1 LRASDAGVAAL
12 PTGVRF
18 TGFAG
23 TRVQILTAEELRA
36 RATTAATPPR
46 MLTYAD
52 VWQGDDSSD
61 AGTCATRALDV
72 AAAVAAVAA
81 PPSAAGEEEPLG
93 ANWNASSSCG
103 ACGSNP
109 EGMRVRL
116 LRTLFKRCSDKVLPP
131 VLATK

>member
-1 LRASDAGVAAL
+1 
-12 PTGVRF
+12 
-18 TGFAG
+18 
-23 TRVQILTAEELRA
+23 
-36 RATTAATPPR
+36 

-52 VWQGDDSSD
+52 VCQGDDSSD
-61 AGTCATRALDV
+61 AGTCATRALD
-72 AAAVAAVAA
+72 AAGAVAAT
-81 PPSAAGEEEPLG
+81 PSAAGEEEPLG

-131 VLATK
+131 VRATK